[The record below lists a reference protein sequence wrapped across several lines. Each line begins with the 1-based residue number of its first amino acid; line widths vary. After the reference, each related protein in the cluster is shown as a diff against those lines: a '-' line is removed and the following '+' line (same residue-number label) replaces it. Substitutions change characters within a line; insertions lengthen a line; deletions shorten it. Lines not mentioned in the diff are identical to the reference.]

1 MIRIA
6 NRVLLHGRLLLLLG
20 LTTLFISDGISQSTL
35 QDHPTPITRNEVS
48 GVIKPRDLGDARM
61 TTHYFWFDGSQGDV
75 FINLTSKNFA
85 GDIDV
90 FAQNGL
96 RTLTKIIVYADFGEV
111 ETGRVIYLRKQE
123 RLLLRVQGRSPN
135 DEPATYRFKFAG
147 SFVAATGDESDVP
160 EMPKVSESA
169 IAGVPV
175 NSAGT
180 KLPQPKP
187 IEKDV
192 EYGSETASAQPS
204 ETAKTDSVGKRSE
217 SVIDQTEKK
226 PDVKPEVVVTDPLKA
241 DTPAKTNSA
250 IKRPPRRTRTTQTST
265 PKTEPKRDAQ
275 APVETDDNLKAD
287 RSSDAKEAEPKVSLA
302 TSNAKEIAKESP
314 KAEKPAD
321 PLANIHLVILFKNGS
336 KIERPLTE
344 VQRFS
349 VDRGVLTVVSKNGTT
364 GKYQMLEVTKVTIE

>member
-1 MIRIA
+1 MIRIE

-20 LTTLFISDGISQSTL
+20 LTTLFISNGISQSTL

-48 GVIKPRDLGDARM
+48 GMIKPRDLGDARL
-61 TTHYFWFDGSQGDV
+61 TTHYFWFEGSQGDV
-75 FINLTSKNFA
+75 FINLTSKNFT

-96 RTLTKIIVYADFGEV
+96 RTLSKIIVYADFGEV
-111 ETGRVIYLRKQE
+111 ETGRVVYLRKQE

-135 DEPATYRFKFAG
+135 EEPATYRFKFAG

-169 IAGVPV
+169 ISGVPV

-180 KLPQPKP
+180 KLPLPKP
-187 IEKDV
+187 IEKTI
-192 EYGSETASAQPS
+192 ETETASAQPS
-204 ETAKTDSVGKRSE
+204 ETAKTKEAGNTNE
-217 SVIDQTEKK
+217 SVIDESEKK
-226 PDVKPEVVVTDPLKA
+226 PETKPEVVVTDPIREA
-241 DTPAKTNSA
+241 TPAKSNTTA
-250 IKRPPRRTRTTQTST
+250 KRPPRRTRTTQAST
-265 PKTEPKRDAQ
+265 PKTESKTDAQ
-275 APVETDDNLKAD
+275 AQAQSEETTSIEPSSIAKKAGRTD
-287 RSSDAKEAEPKVSLA
+287 SAA
-302 TSNAKEIAKESP
+302 TSNAKEIENESP